1 MAKKENNDYK
11 NFLMCEL
18 LKELSLSLKKAKRF
32 GDFTHSYKPFY
43 DKYINDD
50 EALYNLL
57 YYPLRK
63 DTFRIGDKKFML
75 HVRPFWRILADKFTL
90 VDKIAIV
97 STMLKEN
104 DGKTTYP
111 SITNSEVLEAYVTH
125 EVSKLDK
132 SKIYANELEYSFLFG
147 LVFAIIAF
155 LLITSLLALVF
166 TSTIAL
172 EFSLV
177 ILVILLVLKFDLNYF
192 F

>member
-1 MAKKENNDYK
+1 
-11 NFLMCEL
+11 
-18 LKELSLSLKKAKRF
+18 
-32 GDFTHSYKPFY
+32 
-43 DKYINDD
+43 
-50 EALYNLL
+50 
-57 YYPLRK
+57 
-63 DTFRIGDKKFML
+63 
-75 HVRPFWRILADKFTL
+75 
-90 VDKIAIV
+90 
-97 STMLKEN
+97 MLKEN

-147 LVFAIIAF
+147 LIFAIIAF

>member
-1 MAKKENNDYK
+1 MAEKKNNGKMY
-11 NFLMCEL
+11 EL

-32 GDFTHSYKPFY
+32 GDFMHSYKPFY
-43 DKYINDD
+43 EKYINDD

-57 YYPLRK
+57 FFSHR
-63 DTFRIGDKKFML
+63 DIFEIGNKKFIL
-75 HVRPFWRILADKFTL
+75 HPRAFWRIITDKFTL
-90 VDKIAIV
+90 VDKIAVV

-147 LVFAIIAF
+147 LIFAIIAF